1 MLPEMGDDAG
11 RARSK
16 REETIIG
23 EEERIGSIGNKERIG
38 DGKRRGGKAEEGTES
53 TF

>member
-16 REETIIG
+16 REESISIREG
-23 EEERIGSIGNKERIG
+23 RKEET
-38 DGKRRGGKAEEGTES
+38 EEGTES

>member
-11 RARSK
+11 RVRSK
-16 REETIIG
+16 REESRWVR
-23 EEERIGSIGNKERIG
+23 E
-38 DGKRRGGKAEEGTES
+38 GGKEETEEGTES